1 MVLERWL
8 FRRDRDSQH
17 KAVEVDTA
25 RAVDHQRTERF
36 GEFPLE
42 RVVYRLGVGFAAD
55 EQQRRRHTLDVD
67 LSAIEHV
74 ELKAVARL
82 VWIET
87 FCKQILLR
95 RRH

>member
-1 MVLERWL
+1 M
-8 FRRDRDSQH
+8 
-17 KAVEVDTA
+17 TA
-25 RAVDHQRTERF
+25 
-36 GEFPLE
+36 L
-42 RVVYRLGVGFAAD
+42 LSFAAD